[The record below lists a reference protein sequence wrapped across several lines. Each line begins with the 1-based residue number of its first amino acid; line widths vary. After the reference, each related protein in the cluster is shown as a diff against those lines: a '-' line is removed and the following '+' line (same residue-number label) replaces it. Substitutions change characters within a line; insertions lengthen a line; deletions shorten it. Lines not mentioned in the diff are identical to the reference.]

1 MDHFPT
7 NWGRP
12 RNEAVDL
19 YNTYPLHLRPDN
31 GTYGRPKDSFEEGVQ
46 RTRQPIVTGTSVLAI
61 KFKDGVIVAADNL
74 ASYGSLARFKDIQ
87 RLHAVGTHTV
97 IGAGGDMSDFQ
108 HIQHDLDSLIISEF
122 SEGDGHAL
130 GPAEIYEYLSQVMYA
145 RRSKMNP
152 LWNSILVGGWK
163 DGKSFLGYVDLIG
176 TTYSASTLATGYGA
190 YIAQPLLRKAVEGR
204 ENELTEEEAV
214 KIVEESL
221 KVLFY
226 RDARSLNKYQIAIVN
241 EKGVSISDS
250 RIAPTEWSFAE
261 GIRGYG
267 AQTQ

>member
-12 RNEAVDL
+12 RNDAYDA
-19 YNTYPLHLRPDN
+19 YGTYPIAQRPYN
-31 GTYGRPKDSFEEGVQ
+31 GPKDAFADGIQ
-46 RTRQPIVTGTSVLAI
+46 RTQQPIVTGTSVLAI
-61 KFKDGVIVAADNL
+61 KFKDGIMMAADNL

-87 RLHAVGTHTV
+87 RLQAVGAHTV

-108 HIQHDLDSLIISEF
+108 YIQAMLDELIIDEF
-122 SEGDGHAL
+122 TAQDGHTL
-130 GPAEIYEYLSQVMYA
+130 GPAEIHEYLAQIMYA

-152 LWNSILVGGWK
+152 LWNAILVGGVK
-163 DGKSFLGYVDLIG
+163 DGKRFLSFVDLLG

-190 YIAQPLLRKAVEGR
+190 HIAQPLLRTAVEGK
-204 ENELTEEEAV
+204 EDILTEDDAL
-214 KIVEESL
+214 KILEQSM
-221 KVLFY
+221 KVLYY
-226 RDARSLNKYQIAIVN
+226 RDARSIDKYQVATITA
-241 EKGVSISDS
+241 EGTSISETRRLETS
-250 RIAPTEWSFAE
+250 WSFAE